1 MKLHKFSSIVLIFS
15 ILIIF
20 GCGENKRD
28 YDIKDS
34 DTSSTKTNESKFSA
48 EMTAG
53 IDSVLNQA
61 MLNDSIPGIS
71 GGIWIKDKGSTTFN
85 KGVSD
90 LSTQKPRE
98 LTDYIRIGSI
108 TKTFIGT
115 VFLQLC
121 DEGKIAL
128 NDKLDKYYP
137 QVPNAKDITM
147 RELLNMTS
155 GLQDYLNA
163 PELDNAFFY
172 ERLKEYTDD
181 EILNI
186 AIKLPP
192 MFPPGEPGKY
202 HYSNTNY
209 LLLGMIIDKVTNG
222 KWQNEIVNRIIKKLG
237 LKNTIVPVTPDMPEP
252 YCHGYMKDSTGKVED
267 ATKISPTITGAAG
280 CMISTIGDLT
290 VYVKALD
297 SGELLSDTMQAERLK
312 TIPTGTAPFLG
323 YGLAILK
330 IGSFYGHNG
339 GITGFNTSMY
349 YSPELDAMFI
359 LNVNM
364 FGPTGGVADRI
375 FSSLAEVI
383 YPGQMPWDKKKAN

>member
-48 EMTAG
+48 EITAG

-155 GLQDYLNA
+155 GLQDYLNS
-163 PELDNAFFY
+163 LNWTTHFFM
-172 ERLKEYTDD
+172 R
-181 EILNI
+181 
-186 AIKLPP
+186 
-192 MFPPGEPGKY
+192 G
-202 HYSNTNY
+202 
-209 LLLGMIIDKVTNG
+209 
-222 KWQNEIVNRIIKKLG
+222 
-237 LKNTIVPVTPDMPEP
+237 
-252 YCHGYMKDSTGKVED
+252 
-267 ATKISPTITGAAG
+267 
-280 CMISTIGDLT
+280 
-290 VYVKALD
+290 
-297 SGELLSDTMQAERLK
+297 
-312 TIPTGTAPFLG
+312 
-323 YGLAILK
+323 
-330 IGSFYGHNG
+330 
-339 GITGFNTSMY
+339 
-349 YSPELDAMFI
+349 
-359 LNVNM
+359 
-364 FGPTGGVADRI
+364 
-375 FSSLAEVI
+375 
-383 YPGQMPWDKKKAN
+383 